1 MIGLQLVKINEK
13 KTKELGMT
21 ERLIQT
27 LHINVL
33 CEDSSLSSLMCILDF
48 IGNVTPYI
56 VMYYFHKMSK
66 EILLKL
72 AKFLSNLCI

>member
-27 LHINVL
+27 LHINV
-33 CEDSSLSSLMCILDF
+33 SLSSLMCILDF

>member
-1 MIGLQLVKINEK
+1 
-13 KTKELGMT
+13 MT

-33 CEDSSLSSLMCILDF
+33 CEDSSLSSLTCIPDF
-48 IGNVTPYI
+48 IGDVIFHITPYI

-72 AKFLSNLCI
+72 ANFLSNLCI